1 MFIYISYYI
10 YILFIYILFIYILYY
25 ICISYV
31 MYYLY
36 IYIINIYII
45 IINMYIHIII
55 CVYIYYAILKLK
67 RIIFQANFRLKFKHI
82 TQLHPIFQLY
92 IVFPRKNTIFIP
104 LSSSRA
110 RTALPGREARTAK
123 APWSCNRFNRSTIL
137 DGPQTKTICH

>member
-1 MFIYISYYI
+1 MYIYMFIYIYHIIYIYYI
-10 YILFIYILFIYILYY
+10 YIYILFIYILYY

-36 IYIINIYII
+36 IYIINIYI

-92 IVFPRKNTIFIP
+92 IVFPRKKYNVHSAEFITSANG
-104 LSSSRA
+104 SSWSRSSHGESPVE
-110 RTALPGREARTAK
+110 L
-123 APWSCNRFNRSTIL
+123 
-137 DGPQTKTICH
+137 Q